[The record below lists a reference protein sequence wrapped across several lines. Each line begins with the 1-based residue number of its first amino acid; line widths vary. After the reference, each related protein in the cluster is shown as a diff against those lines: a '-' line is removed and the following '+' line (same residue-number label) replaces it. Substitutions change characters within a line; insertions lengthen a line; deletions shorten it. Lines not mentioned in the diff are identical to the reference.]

1 VILSQIMA
9 EVNRKELD
17 EMVSLAAVDLAQSEN
32 DIVEQ
37 MMK

>member
-1 VILSQIMA
+1 MA

-17 EMVSLAAVDLAQSEN
+17 EMVSLEAVDLSQSEN